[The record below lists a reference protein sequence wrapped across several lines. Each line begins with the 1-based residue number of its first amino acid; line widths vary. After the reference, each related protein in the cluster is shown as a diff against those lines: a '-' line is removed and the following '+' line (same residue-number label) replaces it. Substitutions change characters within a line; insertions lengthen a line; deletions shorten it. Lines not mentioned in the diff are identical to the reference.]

1 MYELL
6 VAVGST
12 PNMNMTF
19 SMEWFPTRVRGRL
32 VCSVFP
38 EMSVDW
44 DWSWL
49 ALRLAGHLGHAG
61 VVSTVSTSSIVF
73 VVEVIAVLA

>member
-1 MYELL
+1 
-6 VAVGST
+6 
-12 PNMNMTF
+12 
-19 SMEWFPTRVRGRL
+19 
-32 VCSVFP
+32 
-38 EMSVDW
+38 MSVDW

-61 VVSTVSTSSIVF
+61 LESPAFSPDMWVVSTVSTSSIVF

>member
-1 MYELL
+1 MNGP
-6 VAVGST
+6 VVG
-12 PNMNMTF
+12 
-19 SMEWFPTRVRGRL
+19 RVE
-32 VCSVFP
+32 P

-61 VVSTVSTSSIVF
+61 VVSTVSTSSIRPPDL
-73 VVEVIAVLA
+73 ELLASRLEPGDWKVKPVYTACS